1 MMKKILWSWTQRK
14 FLKSWLYRFT
24 LISSCVKPFWIE
36 HSFWCY
42 SHKKQNKRK
51 PQGGGDGREW
61 KYIPGAHVPAAPW
74 RGWGHCPAYWPSAA
88 CQPPAPR
95 LAGSS
100 SGSFLS
106 DLGMI
111 PHWFIGLQFS
121 KWHHTPF
128 FFFSYSF
135 PLLIS
140 LLLNSHLSRFHFPVL
155 WNGNSDFQLPSS
167 AVRISCLLT
176 PSPVAINKGDTA
188 AWHGC
193 RPSPTCPALPFREQE
208 AAWPRSP
215 CLWHLPPAHISH
227 PCVLLHTQLKTKGPN
242 EKCQPEGWPG
252 GTQISDQLTTA
263 PYLLIPSRKERRC
276 HSCLDWFVL

>member
-1 MMKKILWSWTQRK
+1 MKLNSEKIFEKLTLQVHVNKLLCKALLDRAFLLMLFTQETKQKKTSRRRGRQRVEVHSWGSR
-14 FLKSWLYRFT
+14 
-24 LISSCVKPFWIE
+24 SSCPLTRMRTLPCLLTLRCLSAPSSPAGRLLLRQFPLGPRNDTSLIYWLAIFQMTSY
-36 HSFWCY
+36 SF
-42 SHKKQNKRK
+42 
-51 PQGGGDGREW
+51 
-61 KYIPGAHVPAAPW
+61 
-74 RGWGHCPAYWPSAA
+74 
-88 CQPPAPR
+88 
-95 LAGSS
+95 
-100 SGSFLS
+100 
-106 DLGMI
+106 
-111 PHWFIGLQFS
+111 
-121 KWHHTPF
+121 F

-215 CLWHLPPAHISH
+215 CL
-227 PCVLLHTQLKTKGPN
+227 
-242 EKCQPEGWPG
+242 
-252 GTQISDQLTTA
+252 
-263 PYLLIPSRKERRC
+263 
-276 HSCLDWFVL
+276 